1 MFPVSESVKM
11 IDNNPIMQKRIA
23 LFTELMKKGI
33 DEGLS
38 YQGYPAVVTRRVGD
52 DVAFLRC
59 NIEGENKS
67 LFIKLPKV
75 LFDAGY
81 RFEQFGS
88 LFISNFNFSNG
99 EELVSS
105 LKTNISVFLKSQ
117 GDTSIEYDINGVAL
131 TLIGRIVKPFAQN

>member
-1 MFPVSESVKM
+1 MFPVPESVKM
-11 IDNNPIMQKRIA
+11 IDNNPTMQKRIA

-59 NIEGENKS
+59 NIEGDNKP
-67 LFIKLPKV
+67 LFASIPKA

-88 LFISNFNFSNG
+88 LFIANFNLSNG
-99 EELVSS
+99 AELVSS
-105 LKTNISVFLKSQ
+105 LKANINAFLKPRWE
-117 GDTSIEYDINGVAL
+117 GNVEHDIDGVLL
-131 TLIGRIVKPFAQN
+131 TLIGRIVKPFSQE